1 MSKQIRWRLVSY
13 GSSDDFFFCLYIGRV
28 TVWRSADNTGG
39 PAMGRNFGV
48 NVGETT
54 CEALGPAE
62 LFMPCDGRKPRKVLV
77 GLTDHRTSQ
86 ILRDSALAFKILTE
100 LILWMYHEH
109 FERH

>member
-1 MSKQIRWRLVSY
+1 
-13 GSSDDFFFCLYIGRV
+13 
-28 TVWRSADNTGG
+28 
-39 PAMGRNFGV
+39 MGRNFGV

-54 CEALGPAE
+54 CEALRLAE
-62 LFMPCDGRKPRKVLV
+62 LPMPCNGRKLRKVLF

-86 ILRDSALAFKILTE
+86 IRWDSTLALKIFTE